1 MDMIEHVLR
10 RVQSG
15 ETAFKPQSES
25 ETDIQQFQELV
36 DAAIHAKDIGY
47 LRGCHPLKES
57 SSGRWLWVT
66 VIVENITHL
75 GRQYLA
81 NIDRNSRTIPKVI
94 SDSLFGIPASGDAHV
109 DEMLRVAIDSFR
121 KPDHASRKA
130 AVEKLWDAWER
141 LKTLP
146 DSNPA
151 QGNKILLSNAAD
163 DPKFLELL
171 KHEADQLHKV
181 GNDFHIRHFKTE
193 TTEITRI
200 EHYDYLF
207 HRLLAF
213 MNLLLVSLRKNKP

>member
-1 MDMIEHVLR
+1 MDIIEHVLR

-25 ETDIQQFQELV
+25 EADIQQFQELV
-36 DAAIHAKDIGY
+36 DAIIHAEKIGY
-47 LRGCHPLKES
+47 LRECLTRVDYC
-57 SSGRWLWVT
+57 SGRKLWHDASVGG
-66 VIVENITHL
+66 ITYP

-81 NIDRNSRTIPKVI
+81 DIDKNSRTIPNVI
-94 SDSLFGIPASGDAHV
+94 PDSLFGIPTSGDANV

-151 QGNKILLSNAAD
+151 QGNEILLNNAAD
-163 DPKFLELL
+163 NPKFLELL
-171 KHEADQLHKV
+171 EHEANQLHKA
-181 GNDFHIRHFKTE
+181 GNNFHIRHFKTE

-207 HRLLAF
+207 HRLLAL
-213 MNLLLVSLRKNKP
+213 MNLLLISSRKK